1 MFYQLSDIYYNN
13 QICQKYV
20 DSLKEIEKVLKTS

>member
-1 MFYQLSDIYYNN
+1 MPYQLSDIYYNS

-20 DSLKEIEKVLKTS
+20 DSLKEIEKILKTS

>member
-1 MFYQLSDIYYNN
+1 MFYQLSDIYYNG

>member
-1 MFYQLSDIYYNN
+1 MSYKLSDIYYNS

-20 DSLKEIEKVLKTS
+20 DSLKENEKILKTS